1 MPPQDKKMI
10 VLGIESSCDE
20 TAAAIVNDKRE
31 ILGECVL
38 TQLEHKVYG
47 GVVPEIA
54 ARCHLEHIDEILEE
68 TFRRANLKPADID
81 AVAASSGPGLI
92 GGVVVGVMA
101 GKALALALNKP
112 FIAVN
117 HLEGHALAARLTSDV
132 AYPYLLLLVS
142 GGHCQI
148 LIVKG
153 VGEFERLGTTIDDA
167 AGEAFDKV
175 AKMLNLGYPG
185 GPMIE
190 KMAVLGDENRFVLP
204 RPLQNSGDCNLSFSG
219 LKTAVRK
226 IIESYSPDNNIE
238 HAILRKQDTA
248 DICASFQKAATESL
262 IYKLQKAIVAF
273 KTQYPEGKDLVVS
286 GGVAANTYLRDRL
299 QKLADTEGLVF
310 SAPPIRFCTDNGVMI
325 AWAGMERALK
335 GMYDDLDFKPRPRWP
350 LDADAPKA
358 AGAGGVKA

>member
-1 MPPQDKKMI
+1 MK

-20 TAAAIVNDKRE
+20 TAAAIVTDDRK
-31 ILGECVL
+31 ILGQAVL
-38 TQLEHKVYG
+38 TQLEHKIYG

-54 ARCHLEHIDEILEE
+54 ARSHLEHIDEILEE
-68 TFRRANLKPADID
+68 TFKQAQISPTEVD

-92 GGVVVGVMA
+92 GGVVIGCMA

-112 FIAVN
+112 FIAIN

-148 LIVKG
+148 LVVKG
-153 VGEFERLGTTIDDA
+153 VGDFERLGTTIDDA

-190 KMAVLGDENRFVLP
+190 KMSELGDENRFTLP
-204 RPLQNSGDCNLSFSG
+204 RPLHNSGDCNLSFSG

-226 IIESYSPDNNIE
+226 IIETYSPDGNIE
-238 HAILRKQDTA
+238 HAILRKRDVA
-248 DICASFQKAATESL
+248 DICASFQKAATDSL
-262 IYKLQKAIVAF
+262 VYKLQKAIVLF
-273 KTQYPEGKDLVVS
+273 KTKYPQGKDLVVS
-286 GGVAANTYLRDRL
+286 GGVAANTYLRNRL
-299 QKLADTEGLVF
+299 QQLAETEGLLF
-310 SAPPIRFCTDNGVMI
+310 SAPPIKYCTDNGVMI

-335 GMYDDLDFKPRPRWP
+335 GMFDTLDFKPRPRWP
-350 LDADAPKA
+350 LDNNAPKA

>member
-1 MPPQDKKMI
+1 MI

-20 TAAAIVNDKRE
+20 TAAAIVNDRRE
-31 ILGECVL
+31 ILGESLL
-38 TQLEHKVYG
+38 TQLDEHKPFG

-54 ARCHLEHIDEILEE
+54 ARSHLEHIDEIIELALKK
-68 TFRRANLKPADID
+68 ANLRPQDID

-92 GGVVVGVMA
+92 GGVVIGVMA

-112 FIAVN
+112 FIAIN
-117 HLEGHALAARLTSDV
+117 HLEGHALAARLTNDV
-132 AYPYLLLLVS
+132 SYPYLLLLVS

-148 LIVKG
+148 LVVKG

-175 AKMLNLGYPG
+175 SKMLGLGYPG
-185 GPMIE
+185 GPIIE
-190 KMAVLGDENRFVLP
+190 KMAELGDNSRFVLP
-204 RPLQNSGDCNLSFSG
+204 RPLSTSADCNLSFSG

-226 IIESYSPDNNIE
+226 IIESYSEDGSVE
-238 HAILRKQDTA
+238 HAVMRKRDIA
-248 DICASFQKAATESL
+248 DICACFQTAVADCLTGKLRKAVR
-262 IYKLQKAIVAF
+262 IFKQK
-273 KTQYPEGKDLVVS
+273 YPEGKDLVVS
-286 GGVAANTYLRDRL
+286 GGVAANTYLRGRL
-299 QKLADTEGLVF
+299 QQLADDEGLKF

-335 GMYDDLDFKPRPRWP
+335 GLYNDLDFKPRPRWP
-350 LDADAPKA
+350 LDENAPKA

>member
-1 MPPQDKKMI
+1 ML

-20 TAAAIVNDKRE
+20 TAAAIVNEKRE
-31 ILGECVL
+31 ILGQSLLSQE
-38 TQLEHKVYG
+38 EHKVFG

-54 ARCHLEHIDEILEE
+54 ARSHLDHIDEIIEHCVNKAGIKLED
-68 TFRRANLKPADID
+68 LD
-81 AVAASSGPGLI
+81 AIAASSGPGLI

-101 GKALALALNKP
+101 AKALALALNKP

-117 HLEGHALAARLTSDV
+117 HLEGHALCARLTEDV
-132 AYPYLLLLVS
+132 TYPYLLLLVS

-153 VGEFERLGTTIDDA
+153 VGDFERLGTTIDDA

-190 KMAVLGDENRFVLP
+190 KMASVGNPDRFPLP

-226 IIESYSPDNNIE
+226 IIESYSPDGKIE
-238 HAILRKQDTA
+238 HAIMRKRDAA
-248 DICASFQKAATESL
+248 DICAAFQTAATDCL
-262 IYKLQKAIVAF
+262 THKLEKAISYF
-273 KTQYPEGKDLVVS
+273 KENYPEGKDLVVS
-286 GGVAANTYLRDRL
+286 GGVAANTFLRDSL
-299 QKLADTEGLVF
+299 KNLADKHNLQF
-310 SAPPIRFCTDNGVMI
+310 SAPPIKYCTDNGVMI
-325 AWAGMERALK
+325 AWAGLERFQK
-335 GMYDDLDFKPRPRWP
+335 GLTNTLDFKPRPRWP
-350 LDADAPKA
+350 LDANAPKA

>member
-1 MPPQDKKMI
+1 MI

-20 TAAAIVNDKRE
+20 TAAAIVNDKKE
-31 ILGECVL
+31 ILGESL
-38 TQLEHKVYG
+38 LSQEEHKAFG

-54 ARCHLEHIDEILEE
+54 ARSHLEHIDEIIENCVNN
-68 TFRRANLKPADID
+68 AGLKLQDID

-101 GKALALALNKP
+101 AKALALALNKP
-112 FIAVN
+112 FVAVN
-117 HLEGHALAARLTSDV
+117 HLEGHALAARLTSDISF
-132 AYPYLLLLVS
+132 PYLLLLVS

-148 LIVKG
+148 LVVKN
-153 VGEFERLGTTIDDA
+153 VGDYERLGTTIDDA

-190 KMAVLGDENRFVLP
+190 KMAAVGNPDRFVLP
-204 RPLQNSGDCNLSFSG
+204 RPLIHSNDCNLSFSG

-226 IIESYSPDNNIE
+226 IIESYSEDGSLE
-238 HAILRKQDTA
+238 HAIMRKRDAA
-248 DICASFQKAATESL
+248 DICASFQVAATDCL
-262 IYKLQKAIVAF
+262 VKKLSKAIEYF
-273 KTQYPEGKDLVVS
+273 KTNYPDGKDLVVS
-286 GGVAANTYLRDRL
+286 GGVAANTFLRGRL
-299 QKLADTEGLVF
+299 KNLAEQHNLKF

-325 AWAGMERALK
+325 AWAGLERFSQGLTN
-335 GMYDDLDFKPRPRWP
+335 DLDFKPRPRWP
-350 LDADAPKA
+350 LDENAPKA

>member
-1 MPPQDKKMI
+1 MR

-20 TAAAIVNDKRE
+20 TAAAIVTDRRE
-31 ILGECVL
+31 ILGSSVL
-38 TQLEHKVYG
+38 TQLEHKIYG

-54 ARCHLEHIDEILEE
+54 ARAHLEHIDEILED
-68 TFRRANLKPADID
+68 TFKQAGLTPQDID

-92 GGVVVGVMA
+92 GGVVVGAMA
-101 GKALALALNKP
+101 GKALAFALNKP

-117 HLEGHALAARLTSDV
+117 HLEGHALAARLTNDV
-132 AYPYLLLLVS
+132 AYPFLLLLVS

-190 KMAVLGDENRFVLP
+190 KMAELGDENRFVLP
-204 RPLQNSGDCNLSFSG
+204 RPLANSGDCNLSFSG

-226 IIESYSPDNNIE
+226 IIESYAPDDNIE
-238 HAILRKQDTA
+238 HAILHKHDVA
-248 DICASFQKAATESL
+248 DICAGFQLAVTDSL
-262 IYKLQKAIVAF
+262 VHKLQKAIAVF
-273 KTQYPEGKDLVVS
+273 KSKYPEGKDLVVS
-286 GGVAANTYLRDRL
+286 GGVAANAYLRRHL
-299 QKLADTEGLVF
+299 QELADKNGLIF
-310 SAPPIRFCTDNGVMI
+310 AAPPIKYCTDNGVMI

-335 GMYDDLDFKPRPRWP
+335 GMYNNLDFKPRPRWP
-350 LDADAPKA
+350 LDENAPKA

>member
-1 MPPQDKKMI
+1 MI

-31 ILGECVL
+31 ILSEVVQ
-38 TQLEHKVYG
+38 TQLEHKAFG

-54 ARCHLEHIDEILEE
+54 ARAHLDHIDEIIEE
-68 TFRRANLKPADID
+68 TFKQANLSPKDVD
-81 AVAASSGPGLI
+81 AIAVSAGPGLI
-92 GGVVVGVMA
+92 GGVVIGVMA
-101 GKALALALNKP
+101 AKALALALDKP
-112 FIAVN
+112 FIALN
-117 HLEGHALAARLTSDV
+117 HLEGHALAPRLTSDV

-190 KMAVLGDENRFVLP
+190 KMAQLGDEDRFVLP
-204 RPLQNSGDCNLSFSG
+204 MPLQHSKDCNLSFSG

-226 IIESYSPDNNIE
+226 IIESYSEDGILE
-238 HAILRKQDTA
+238 HAILRKRDVA
-248 DICASFQKAATESL
+248 DICASFQKVATL
-262 IYKLQKAIVAF
+262 CLVNKLKKAIDIYKEK
-273 KTQYPEGKDLVVS
+273 YPNGEDLVVS
-286 GGVAANTYLRDRL
+286 GGVAANTYLRASL
-299 QKLADTEGLVF
+299 KELALKSGLKF
-310 SAPPIRFCTDNGVMI
+310 SAPPIKFCTDNGVMI
-325 AWAGMERALK
+325 AWAGMERAQK
-335 GMYDDLDFKPRPRWP
+335 GLYNSLDFKPRPRWP
-350 LDADAPKA
+350 LDESAPKVI
-358 AGAGGVKA
+358 GAGVKA